1 MKENTLY
8 TKVLIIEDEEG
19 LVDFLELELKYEGYL
34 VDIAYDGRAGLD
46 KATNQDYGIILLD
59 LMMPGLN
66 SIGVCRRLRTTKD
79 TPVIMLTAKDS
90 VMDRIMG
97 LDNGADDYLSKPF
110 AIEELFARMRVIFRR
125 QENNKIVDQKLLLT
139 FKDIE
144 LDLESRTVIKEKML
158 IEVTNKEFELLAIFM
173 RNVNKVL
180 TRDILLEQ
188 VWGYDSVVE
197 TNVVD
202 VYVRYLRNKLSAE
215 DKELY
220 IQTIRGVGYVMRD
233 V

>member
-1 MKENTLY
+1 MQ
-8 TKVLIIEDEEG
+8 KVLIIEDEEG
-19 LVDFLELELKYEGYL
+19 LVEFLELELKYEGYL
-34 VDIAYDGRAGLD
+34 VDVAYDGRTGLD
-46 KATNQDYGIILLD
+46 KATKQDYDIILLD

-66 SIGVCRRLRTTKD
+66 GIEVCRRLRTTKD

-90 VMDRIMG
+90 VMDRVMG

-158 IEVTNKEFELLAIFM
+158 IELTNKEFELLAIFM

-202 VYVRYLRNKLSAE
+202 VYVRYLRNKLSVE